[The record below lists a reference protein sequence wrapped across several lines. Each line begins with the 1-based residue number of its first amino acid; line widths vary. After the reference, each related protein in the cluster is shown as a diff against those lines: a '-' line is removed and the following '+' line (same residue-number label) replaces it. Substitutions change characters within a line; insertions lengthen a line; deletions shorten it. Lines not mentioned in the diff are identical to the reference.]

1 MKKIFKGAICAGL
14 CVAMLGSV
22 GCGGGGS
29 NLDSETRQLQLAT
42 GALDGNFNPFFYTS
56 ANDGN
61 IVSLTQVGMIT
72 INSEGKPAY
81 GDDEACVVKDYTLTM
96 YDTKEVGTGNVIPG
110 GSVDGRSEYEFLIKK
125 GVKFSDG
132 TELTIKDVLFNLYV
146 YLDPAYTGSS
156 TIYSTDIQG
165 LKAYRAQDK
174 SITDDKDVDLDSGFA
189 ADALARISDLVE
201 WSSELGQ
208 TEANL
213 TAAQKKDLETV
224 KKLFLEEITSDWT
237 SVEQSW
243 EDSYKYSYRFTNAWE
258 AYLLNEGIVTVQ
270 TVLNSNGATVSR
282 FEDVDGDGKR
292 NEDPE
297 KPAELYYTTLDP
309 DIDGKEPDAQH
320 HIDGIAQATT
330 ADKVSA
336 YMAANNC
343 DEDYAVLQLQ
353 KEYCIDVVYNT
364 YTDKS
369 QIANVL
375 SYWATASNALEEFTG
390 QERTEYYQN
399 ISADKKVSTVSGITT
414 KQVTSFNGK
423 DLGER
428 YDVLKIVI
436 NGVDPKAIF
445 NFGFTVAPLHYYS
458 GTYDGVDYVAQ
469 ANGVD
474 KFGVAVGNK
483 DFFDK
488 VLKNADKNGL
498 PVGAGCYKAS
508 TDTGSDESDRKTF
521 FKNNVVYFKRND
533 YFETLGSGINNAKIK
548 YLNYK
553 VLADDKIMEALE
565 AQKID
570 FGMPNATTTNVNK
583 VTSLSSYLK
592 EETYS
597 TGGYGYV
604 GVNPKFVPEVYVRQA
619 IMKAMDTNGTITNY
633 YTTALASPIYRP
645 MSLTSWAYPKDENGT
660 PVGEYEAVKYTTDT
674 SELKALV
681 EKAGY
686 TIGNDGVY
694 VKSRTVRGISNAAIG
709 TKLKLTFTI
718 AGESTDHP
726 AYQMFRDARDTLNS
740 IGFDIIVQT
749 DIQALK
755 KMNTGNLAVW
765 AAAWSSAVDPDPYQ
779 IYHKDSKATSV
790 NNWNYSNILRDSTT
804 WAYEKNIIDVLSE
817 KIDEGRETNVE
828 AERIAIYAECMDLI
842 MSLAVELPTYNR
854 SDLCVFN
861 KNVIDASTLVK
872 NPNHN
877 IGLFDKLWQIDYVK

>member
-1 MKKIFKGAICAGL
+1 MKKIIKGAICAGL

-22 GCGGGGS
+22 GCGGGS
-29 NLDSETRQLQLAT
+29 SLDSETRQLQLAT

-61 IVSLTQVGMIT
+61 ILSLTQIGMIT
-72 INSEGKPAY
+72 IDSNGDVAY
-81 GDDEACVVKDYTLTM
+81 GEDEACVVKDYTVTM
-96 YDTKEVGTGNVIPG
+96 YDTREVGTGNVISG
-110 GSVDGRSEYEFLIKK
+110 GSVNGRTEYEFLIKK
-125 GVKFSDG
+125 GIKFSDG
-132 TELTIKDVLFNLYV
+132 VELTIKDVLFNLYV

-165 LKAYRAQDK
+165 LNAYRAQDA
-174 SITDDKDVDLDSGFA
+174 SLSDDADVDLDSNFSA
-189 ADALARISDLVE
+189 LALARIYDLIDWSSDLK
-201 WSSELGQ
+201 Q

-213 TAAQKKDLETV
+213 TAAQKEDLETV
-224 KKLFLEEITSDWT
+224 KALFLEEITSDWT

-243 EDSYKYSYRFTNAWE
+243 EESYKYTYRFTSAWE
-258 AYLLNEGIVTVQ
+258 AYLFNEGLVTVQ
-270 TVLNSNGATVSR
+270 TTLNSNGATVSR
-282 FEDVDGDGKR
+282 FEDVDGDGVR
-292 NEDPE
+292 NEDPN
-297 KPAELYYTTLDP
+297 KTPELYYTTLDE
-309 DIDGKEPDAQH
+309 DADGKEPQAQH
-320 HIDGIAQATT
+320 HIDGIAEATT
-330 ADKVSA
+330 ADKVAA
-336 YMAANNC
+336 YMSANNC
-343 DEDYAVLQLQ
+343 DEEYAKLQLE
-353 KEYCIDVVYNT
+353 KEYCIQVVYDA

-369 QIANVL
+369 EIASVL

-390 QERTEYYQN
+390 QERTKYYQN
-399 ISADKKVSTVSGITT
+399 ITEENKVKTVKGITT

-423 DLGER
+423 DLGEA

-445 NFGFTVAPLHYYS
+445 NFGFTVAPMHYYS
-458 GTYDGVDYVAQ
+458 GTYEGVDYVAQ

-474 KFGVAVGNK
+474 KFGVDVGNK

-508 TDTGSDESDRKTF
+508 TETGSDESDRKTF
-521 FKNNVVYFKRND
+521 FKNNVVYFKRNE
-533 YFETLGSGINNAKIK
+533 YFETVGTGIDNAKIK
-548 YLNYK
+548 YVNYK

-565 AQKID
+565 AQQID
-570 FGMPNATTTNVNK
+570 FGMPNATNTNVNK
-583 VTSLSSYLK
+583 VTSLSSYLAQ
-592 EETYS
+592 ETYS

-604 GVNPKFVPEVYVRQA
+604 GINPKFVPEIYVRQA
-619 IMKAMDTNGTITNY
+619 IMKAMDTNATVKNY
-633 YTTALASPIYRP
+633 YTTALATTIYRP
-645 MSLTSWAYPKDENGT
+645 MSITSWAYPKDENGK
-660 PVGEYEAVKYTTDT
+660 PVGEYESVKYATDT
-674 SELKALV
+674 DEIVALV

-686 TIGNDGVY
+686 TLVDGVY
-694 VKSRTVRGISNAAIG
+694 VKTKIVRGISNASLG

-726 AYQMFRDARDTLNS
+726 AYQMFRDARETLNS
-740 IGFDIIVQT
+740 IGFDITVQT

-790 NNWNYSNILRDSTT
+790 NNWNYPNILRDSTT
-804 WAYEKNIIDVLSE
+804 WAYEKNIIDKLSD
-817 KIDEGRETNVE
+817 KIDEGRETLNQN
-828 AERIAIYAECMDLI
+828 ERIAIYAECMDLI
-842 MSLAVELPTYNR
+842 MDLAVELPTYNR
-854 SDLCVFN
+854 SDLCVYN
-861 KNVIDASTLVK
+861 KNVIDSATLVK